1 MHDYQEGVF
10 NDAVRFHSDQE
21 SGPAY
26 TGATATSSTAV
37 DLPQSRPGEPCP
49 ANEPRGVGPGH
60 LMPLDVSSLF
70 DRWIALCF
78 PGSLHSGI
86 AASVNRQ
93 AEVLAREGVAM
104 AVVLSDAR
112 LFRLSERQDLPHIT
126 APIVTDPLRR
136 LHRWYGVHRHVPF
149 SDLSTFIIDP
159 GRILRFTFEQ
169 ALDGRECEILRH
181 VMGRTSNTG
190 RTDHESTTSR
200 KEGSHALCSCS

>member
-1 MHDYQEGVF
+1 MTL
-10 NDAVRFHSDQE
+10 S
-21 SGPAY
+21 
-26 TGATATSSTAV
+26 SSTATRSPA
-37 DLPQSRPGEPCP
+37 LPTPEGPIQTRLPRISRRAVLGSPV
-49 ANEPRGVGPGH
+49 PRMNPVALVQGH
-60 LMPLDVSSLF
+60 LMPLDVSSLS

-78 PGSLHSGI
+78 PGSLHSAI

-104 AVVLSDAR
+104 ALVLSDAR
-112 LFRLSERQDLPHIT
+112 LFRLSERRDLPHIT

-149 SDLSTFIIDP
+149 SDLTTFLIDP
-159 GRILRFTFEQ
+159 DRILRVTFEQ

-190 RTDHESTTSR
+190 RTYQDSTTSR
-200 KEGSHALCSCS
+200 KEESHALCSFS